1 MEAWLNDVF
10 MSPII
15 TAVIS
20 ANVEE
25 KRRCCSWWWLF
36 CEDDVDAPNLQHLHL
51 SDIKIEHCGR
61 CEYLSFIIIHC
72 YICNYTTNIDLCPLI
87 QIGLFF
93 SNYFFLCLGGVYS
106 HCSSVF

>member
-1 MEAWLNDVF
+1 MQTL
-10 MSPII
+10 
-15 TAVIS
+15 
-20 ANVEE
+20 
-25 KRRCCSWWWLF
+25 RRNGVVVGGGVV
-36 CEDDVDAPNLQHLHL
+36 CEDDVDAPNLQHLHR

-106 HCSSVF
+106 HIVAAYFE